1 MRELFDK
8 PKLISIIGN
17 TNSGKSNLI
26 YHIVDTLQKES
37 VFNLVTF
44 GLKYSLPGAHEIWSL
59 EELEN
64 IENSLIITD
73 ETFSLFDLDNRTKKK
88 QIEQTL
94 RLLHHQNNVLLLS
107 LLPENCKKFI
117 ASKIDAMIF
126 KKCTLGDF
134 INGSLVKRVAT
145 QYKGPE
151 AGTSLLGIKVNNAL
165 VYDGNFKMWDVPYI
179 EKYDSKKNNESIF
192 KNKPVFLKK
201 KVG

>member
-1 MRELFDK
+1 MKELFDK

-165 VYDGNFKMWDVPYI
+165 VYDGSFKMWDVPYI

-201 KVG
+201 KTA

>member
-1 MRELFDK
+1 MHKIFNK

-107 LLPENCKKFI
+107 LLPENCIKFI

-179 EKYDSKKNNESIF
+179 EKYDSKKNNEAIF